1 MKIIIESR
9 DIHKDLFSHRMVV
22 TTDPI
27 AVINVL
33 DVIDLKMSIQIIH
46 KYLK

>member
-1 MKIIIESR
+1 MFNEEIMR
-9 DIHKDLFSHRMVV
+9 RN
-22 TTDPI
+22 TDPL